1 MVSPYREPVT
11 PPDTTTEDELPC
23 ADRRVTAALLWAG
36 GLFHAAGVIAVIV
49 GSWCAAW
56 SGSALFVRF
65 SSTEATAT
73 AGPGAFELTLPLL
86 AAVLSLVYYRSA
98 KAGGDDVWGA
108 QNLARS
114 RLRAVGLFAFAPL
127 GVVLGAIV
135 LVLLA
140 RPAVRARFTNDSD
153 G

>member
-1 MVSPYREPVT
+1 MASPYRVL
-11 PPDTTTEDELPC
+11 PPDSPTTDDDALPRQ
-23 ADRRVTAALLWAG
+23 DRRVTSALLWAG
-36 GLFHAAGVIAVIV
+36 GLFHAAGAIAVAV
-49 GSWCAAW
+49 GLWCAAW

-86 AAVLSLVYYRSA
+86 AAVLSVVYYRSA

-108 QNLARS
+108 QNLGRS
-114 RLRAVGLFAFAPL
+114 RLRAVGLFAFVPVGL
-127 GVVLGAIV
+127 VLGAIV

-140 RPAVRARFTNDSD
+140 LPAVRARFTRA
-153 G
+153 